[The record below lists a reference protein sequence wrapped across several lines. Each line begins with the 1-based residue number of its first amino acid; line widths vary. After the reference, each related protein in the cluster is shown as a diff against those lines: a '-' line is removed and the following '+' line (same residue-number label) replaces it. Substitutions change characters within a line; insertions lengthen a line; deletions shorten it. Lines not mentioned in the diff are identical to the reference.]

1 MGKDE
6 LRTAIL
12 ERRRARSAS
21 DRVSAADAIA
31 AHLLTAP
38 FARVDVV
45 AGYLSMA
52 TEPGTGP
59 LMTGLHERG
68 TEVIVP
74 VTGPDHSL
82 DWVRWSPDLAA
93 ATSTIGVPEPGG
105 ERLGPSALARAGL
118 VIVPALAVD
127 HAGNR
132 LGRGAGYY
140 DRALADAPAP
150 VCALLFAD
158 ELIEHV
164 PHDAHDVP
172 MDLVVTEQGIFR
184 VPESPTGR

>member
-12 ERRRARSAS
+12 EHRRARGATELA
-21 DRVSAADAIA
+21 SAADAIA
-31 AHLLTAP
+31 AHLLAAA
-38 FARVDVV
+38 FARVEVV

-59 LMTGLHERG
+59 LLAGLHERG

-82 DWVRWSPDLAA
+82 DWVRWTPDLAA
-93 ATSTIGVPEPGG
+93 GTSPIGVPEPAG
-105 ERLGPSALARAGL
+105 ERLGTGALERAGL

-127 HAGNR
+127 HGGNR

-140 DRALADAPAP
+140 DRALADARPLRRAP
-150 VCALLFAD
+150 LCALLFAD
-158 ELIEHV
+158 ELIAEV

-172 MDLVVTEQGIFR
+172 MELVVTEQGIFR
-184 VPESPTGR
+184 VPE

>member
-12 ERRRARSAS
+12 ERRQARTANDRA
-21 DRVSAADAIA
+21 SAADAIA
-31 AHLLTAP
+31 AHLLAAP
-38 FARVDVV
+38 FAQADVV

-59 LMTGLHERG
+59 LLAGLHARG

-82 DWVRWSPDLAA
+82 DWVRWTPDLAA
-93 ATSTIGVPEPGG
+93 TKSAIGVPEPTG
-105 ERLGPSALARAGL
+105 EGLGSGTLARAGL

-140 DRALADAPAP
+140 DRALADASLLR
-150 VCALLFAD
+150 CALLFAD
-158 ELIEHV
+158 ELLESV
-164 PHDAHDVP
+164 PHDTHDVL

-184 VPESPTGR
+184 VPE